1 MDAIGVQPTQRTAPR
16 PAGGAASG
24 PDRALDGRVLVL
36 ADGSSAGRRAS
47 EPTRTA
53 LQRMGLGT
61 AVLLLV
67 LLPATW
73 FLTQRAAE
81 QEGVADARMLSQVL
95 ADTVVAPALEDA
107 VLRSDPAALAR
118 LDALVQ
124 ERLLDSAGASRVKLW
139 TTSGEI
145 LYSDEPRLMG
155 STFQITDE
163 QRFVLSGGGSRGTVS
178 RLVRDENLFDAFPGQ
193 PRVLEVYTAMRTP
206 AGEPLL
212 LELYFPY
219 ERVVARQGE
228 ILATFTPIA
237 FIVLLL
243 FAGCQGLL
251 SWVNLRWLRQQREQI
266 LQDSARIAEVERRKL
281 AVDLHDGVVQDLV
294 GASLV
299 VSTAAGAVRASG
311 SADLAE
317 QLDGAAT
324 AVRGGVQGL
333 RATLDDLFPTSL
345 RSAGLHAA
353 LEALL
358 APVRSAG
365 TAVTLV
371 VPDGLDVSLADPS
384 VLYRVAQEAC
394 RNAVRHADATALEVR
409 VTVLERAIRLAVVD
423 DGVGYDPGSVPRAGH
438 LGLQGMADL
447 VERAGGRLVVTSAPG
462 RGTAVDLELPR

>member
-1 MDAIGVQPTQRTAPR
+1 MDAVAAPPEQPTEP
-16 PAGGAASG
+16 PAALSDAG
-24 PDRALDGRVLVL
+24 PDRPGSRLQVVL
-36 ADGSSAGRRAS
+36 ADGRSAGRRAS
-47 EPTRTA
+47 EPTRAA
-53 LQRMGLGT
+53 LQRIGVGT
-61 AVLLLV
+61 ALLLVVLLL
-67 LLPATW
+67 ATW
-73 FLTQRAAE
+73 VLTQRAAE
-81 QEGVADARMLSQVL
+81 QEGVADARMLTQVL
-95 ADTVVAPALEDA
+95 ADTVVEPALEDA
-107 VLRSDPAALAR
+107 VLRSDPAVLAR
-118 LDALVQ
+118 LDALVE
-124 ERLLDSAGASRVKLW
+124 ERLIGSAGVMRVKLW

-155 STFQITDE
+155 STFQVTDQ
-163 QRFVLSGGGSRGTVS
+163 QRTVLSGGGSQGAVS
-178 RLVRDENLFDAFPGQ
+178 RLVRDENVFDALVGE
-193 PRVLEVYTAMRTP
+193 PRLLEVYTAVHTP

-228 ILATFTPIA
+228 IIATFTPIA
-237 FIVLLL
+237 FVVLLL
-243 FAGCQGLL
+243 FASCQGLL

-266 LQDSARIAEVERRKL
+266 LRDRARIADVERRKL

-299 VSTAAGAVRASG
+299 VSTAAGAVRSAG
-311 SADLAE
+311 SPQIAA

-324 AVRGGVQGL
+324 AVRAGVRGL
-333 RATLDDLFPTSL
+333 RSTLDDLFPTDL

-353 LEALL
+353 LDSLL
-358 APVRSAG
+358 APARSAG

-394 RNAVRHADATALEVR
+394 RNAVQHARASSVEVR
-409 VTVLERAIRLAVVD
+409 VTVLERAVHVTVVD
-423 DGVGYDPGSVPRAGH
+423 DGVGYDPTSVPQAGH

-447 VERAGGRLVVTSAPG
+447 VERAGGRLVVTTTPG